1 MVETKKEKR
10 SMRYDDKELELVK
23 LSFAENDELLIAI
36 RKVFLQLPTTALEQA
51 ILVNLKTNEDLLKV
65 IRKTF
70 LPTIDGDAPF
80 NQVIDLWMTIE
91 LKNKEPKEAYLEI
104 TAREKLIS
112 YLEQQLKVLEGGVP
126 SINDVQLN
134 DLTKV
139 LAKSK
144 ADEMLTN
151 FVMRNTLIQ
160 HTEQQLHMFSILSGL
175 KNETVE
181 QTKERL
187 KKDSMK

>member
-1 MVETKKEKR
+1 MVETKKQKQ
-10 SMRYDDKELELVK
+10 SMRYSDKELELIK

-51 ILVNLKTNEDLLKV
+51 ILINLKTNEDLLKI

-91 LKNKEPKEAYLEI
+91 LKNKDPKEAYTEI
-104 TAREKLIS
+104 MAREKLIS

-126 SINDVQLN
+126 SINDVQLS

-139 LAKSK
+139 LAKTK

-175 KNETVE
+175 KSETVE

>member
-1 MVETKKEKR
+1 MVDTKKEKR
-10 SMRYDDKELELVK
+10 SMRYDDKELEVIK
-23 LSFAENDELLIAI
+23 KTFAENDELLIAI
-36 RKVFLQLPTTALEQA
+36 RKHFLQLPVGILEQDL
-51 ILVNLKTNEDLLKV
+51 LVKLKSDEEALKV
-65 IRKTF
+65 IRKSF

-91 LKNKEPKEAYLEI
+91 LKGKDPKEAYNEI
-104 TAREKLIS
+104 VAREMLID

-126 SINDVQLN
+126 SVNDIVLK
-134 DLTKV
+134 DLTRVAVKTQ
-139 LAKSK
+139 
-144 ADEMLTN
+144 ADLMYCK

-160 HTEQQLHMFSILSGL
+160 HTEQQLYMFSILAGQ

-187 KKDSMK
+187 KKDSAK